1 MLIVEDNYEL
11 RVFIK
16 QIFQE
21 AYRSVE
27 ADNGEVGLKK
37 AFSDLPDIIITDIMM
52 PVKSGLQMLQ
62 ELRNDERTSHIPA
75 IVLTAKTDMDSIL
88 TGIHTGADDYI
99 TKPFSINYLQ
109 AKVENILTRRKML
122 QAYYCKVGYEEGS
135 ENKEKDKSVQLS
147 LKMPLFLIS

>member
-1 MLIVEDNYEL
+1 
-11 RVFIK
+11 
-16 QIFQE
+16 
-21 AYRSVE
+21 
-27 ADNGEVGLKK
+27 
-37 AFSDLPDIIITDIMM
+37 MM

-122 QAYYCKVGYEEGS
+122 QAYYCKVGYEEGVKIKKKI
-135 ENKEKDKSVQLS
+135 NRFNCR

>member
-1 MLIVEDNYEL
+1 
-11 RVFIK
+11 
-16 QIFQE
+16 
-21 AYRSVE
+21 
-27 ADNGEVGLKK
+27 
-37 AFSDLPDIIITDIMM
+37 M